1 MEFALKKA
9 EQKNENAKVILFN
22 LDISF
27 LVGIITYVTLRPP
40 CLASAKERLNNPDSM
55 KVKVVSWDSKT

>member
-55 KVKVVSWDSKT
+55 